1 MEGLVDSRDLERE
14 EKDTDLA
21 DKNSAV
27 ITVRKTYLINY

>member
-21 DKNSAV
+21 DKETLN
-27 ITVRKTYLINY
+27 K